1 MAYYSEDEDKKIN
14 PGESKEIKLVL
25 TKKLTSESLGSIMS
39 NTSEIYE
46 ATNDAGLQDI
56 DSEPANK
63 LESEDDF
70 GQADIVLSVVTG
82 KIVGYS
88 IIIVIALGIVV
99 TGIIIIKKK
108 VLSKK

>member
-1 MAYYSEDEDKKIN
+1 
-14 PGESKEIKLVL
+14 
-25 TKKLTSESLGSIMS
+25 MS

-70 GQADIVLSVVTG
+70 GQADIVLISS
-82 KIVGYS
+82 YW
-88 IIIVIALGIVV
+88 
-99 TGIIIIKKK
+99 
-108 VLSKK
+108 

>member
-1 MAYYSEDEDKKIN
+1 M
-14 PGESKEIKLVL
+14 
-25 TKKLTSESLGSIMS
+25 MQ
-39 NTSEIYE
+39 
-46 ATNDAGLQDI
+46 GLQDI

>member
-1 MAYYSEDEDKKIN
+1 
-14 PGESKEIKLVL
+14 
-25 TKKLTSESLGSIMS
+25 MS

-99 TGIIIIKKK
+99 AGIIIIKKK
-108 VLSKK
+108 VLNKK

>member
-1 MAYYSEDEDKKIN
+1 MMQDYKIFN
-14 PGESKEIKLVL
+14 
-25 TKKLTSESLGSIMS
+25 
-39 NTSEIYE
+39 
-46 ATNDAGLQDI
+46 Q
-56 DSEPANK
+56 
-63 LESEDDF
+63 SEDDF

>member
-1 MAYYSEDEDKKIN
+1 MTLDKPI
-14 PGESKEIKLVL
+14 L
-25 TKKLTSESLGSIMS
+25 
-39 NTSEIYE
+39 Y
-46 ATNDAGLQDI
+46 
-56 DSEPANK
+56 
-63 LESEDDF
+63 
-70 GQADIVLSVVTG
+70 LSVVTG